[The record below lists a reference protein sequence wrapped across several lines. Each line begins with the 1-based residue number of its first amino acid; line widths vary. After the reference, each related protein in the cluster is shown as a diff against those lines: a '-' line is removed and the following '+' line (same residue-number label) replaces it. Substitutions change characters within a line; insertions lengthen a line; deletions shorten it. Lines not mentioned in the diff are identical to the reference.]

1 MIWCFKQKNKSLGLT
16 LVVFLSGFGP
26 AASDS
31 EDRFAG
37 ADNSQT
43 RWHTG
48 AVYHAEPYRDYHL
61 NYAHPEHS
69 SASPGKQLAIFIP
82 RVYVTVWLFLMI
94 VFGSKRWQPPQSNEL
109 LLVSVPRH

>member
-1 MIWCFKQKNKSLGLT
+1 MG
-16 LVVFLSGFGP
+16 VFQSASGP

-48 AVYHAEPYRDYHL
+48 AVYHAEPYRDHHL
-61 NYAHPEHS
+61 DHAHPEHS
-69 SASPGKQLAIFIP
+69 SASPGKQPSIFIK
-82 RVYVTVWLFLMI
+82 RFLGVNNGYILVQTMATSA
-94 VFGSKRWQPPQSNEL
+94 VPLQSNVL
-109 LLVSVPRH
+109 LLVPVPRH